1 MRTKTLLLTIALGAA
16 GVAASSAQ
24 VYSVNAVGYVNLSLV
39 NGYTLIAN
47 PLNGTDNSLNTILP
61 LPASADGTT
70 IFRFK
75 PAVQNYG
82 EAIQFFAGFGWFTV
96 DTDPNWL
103 TLPPGVGVFI
113 QPSGPT
119 PLNVTFVGE
128 VPQGNLSNQ
137 LRGGN
142 AYQIVGSQVPQA
154 LPIGDTATPN
164 TLNFPAAEGDV
175 VFIFNS
181 PTQTYKEAYQYFGGF
196 GWFSVNPDDPGPVG
210 PTIPVATSFFV
221 QKAGPDVAWTRT
233 FSVN

>member
-1 MRTKTLLLTIALGAA
+1 
-16 GVAASSAQ
+16 
-24 VYSVNAVGYVNLSLV
+24 
-39 NGYTLIAN
+39 
-47 PLNGTDNSLNTILP
+47 
-61 LPASADGTT
+61 
-70 IFRFK
+70 
-75 PAVQNYG
+75 
-82 EAIQFFAGFGWFTV
+82 
-96 DTDPNWL
+96 
-103 TLPPGVGVFI
+103 
-113 QPSGPT
+113 
-119 PLNVTFVGE
+119 LNVTFVGE